1 MMMSKRSARTKI
13 KTINELEVLSQK
25 ARDEGLDVVLCHGV
39 FDLLH
44 MGHVRHL
51 EIAKEEGDLLIV
63 TITADEFVNKG
74 PGRPV
79 FSDQIRAEMLAAI
92 EYVDWVGVN
101 TEPTAENILNA
112 IKPAAYIKGS
122 DYKKDSDDVTGNIIS
137 EREAVENNGG
147 RLVFTDDVTFSSSSL
162 INKHLDVY
170 SPSLKR
176 YLDDLRTNRNLQ
188 EYLDALESIKDKK
201 ILLVGETI
209 IDEYQYVEVMGKAA
223 KENMI
228 ASQFKEREVFA
239 GGVIAAANHVAG
251 FCDHVEVI
259 TSFGSYES
267 YENLVRDSLH
277 ENVKLHSIYRTDAPT
292 TRKCRFIDAG
302 YSMRKMFEVYTMD
315 DTPMSAHNTEKLND
329 LIRSRIHD
337 VDVVIVTDFGHGLIN
352 NETMTVLENEAKFLA
367 VNTQSNGGNYGF
379 NLVSKYR
386 KADFVCIDGPEARL
400 ATHDKYSDLREI
412 IADKMPQTINCPNVI
427 ITQGKRGCLA
437 RGENGEVIDV
447 PAVTSSIVDTVGA
460 GDAFFVI
467 AAPLVAAG
475 VSLQDV
481 AFIGNVAGGLKV
493 GIVGHRD
500 SVSKVG
506 LTKFLTALMK

>member
-1 MMMSKRSARTKI
+1 MSKRSARTKI
-13 KTINELEVLSQK
+13 KTIDELAALSQE
-25 ARDEGLDVVLCHGV
+25 ARDGGQDVVLCHGV

-51 EIAKEEGDLLIV
+51 EIAKKEGDLLIV
-63 TITADEFVNKG
+63 TITADEYVNKG

-79 FSDQIRAEMLAAI
+79 FSEQIRAEMLAAI

-101 TEPTAENILNA
+101 TKPTAENVLNA
-112 IKPAAYIKGS
+112 IKPSAYIKGS

-137 EREAVENNGG
+137 EREVVENHGG
-147 RLVFTDDVTFSSSSL
+147 RLIFTDDVTFSSSSL

-176 YLDDLRTNRNLQ
+176 YLDNLRTNRNLQ
-188 EYLDALESIKDKK
+188 DYLDALESIKDKK
-201 ILLVGETI
+201 VLLVGETI
-209 IDEYQYVEVMGKAA
+209 IDEYQYVDVMGKAA

-228 ASQFKEREVFA
+228 ATQFKEREVFA

-251 FCDHVEVI
+251 FCDNVEVI

-277 ENVKLHSIYRTDAPT
+277 ENVELHSIYRTDAPT
-292 TRKCRFIDAG
+292 TRKCRFIDGG

-315 DTPMSAHNTEKLND
+315 DSPMTGQNTEKLND

-352 NETMTVLENEAKFLA
+352 NETMSVLENEAKFLA

-412 IADKMPQTINCPNVI
+412 ISEKMPQTINCPNVI

-437 RGENGEVIDV
+437 RGQDGSVIDV

-475 VSLQDV
+475 VSLEDV